1 MRIKEQFKVREMAGE
16 NVVIMQ
22 GKHGSDLTRIISL
35 NDSAL
40 YLWQKVNG
48 HNFDCDHIAQLLVER
63 YDIDN
68 ETALND
74 AKRWIAKLEEC
85 GLIEN

>member
-16 NVVIMQ
+16 HVVIMQ

-40 YLWQKVNG
+40 YLWQEVDG
-48 HNFDCDHIAQLLVER
+48 RDFDSGNITQLLVER
-63 YDIDN
+63 YDIDSQ
-68 ETALND
+68 TALND